1 MAYVMKQIAESLKAA
16 RVRQGLSQRA
26 LAKLANVPQ
35 SHISKIERGAV
46 DLRFSSLAEIARVLE
61 LEIVLVPQSSLP
73 AVHSIVRATERP
85 SPEGPPSTSS
95 VRELEKLQESLR
107 VSLREHPTLKELAQ
121 LQRQIKDIQRL
132 NITLPDLAS
141 LRKTLKSLDVS
152 TATAANTAELRNALS
167 HLQELRNRF
176 AHEQPVVRTPRPA
189 YGLDENND
197 A

>member
-1 MAYVMKQIAESLKAA
+1 MAYVMKQIAETLKAA
-16 RVRQGLSQRA
+16 RARQGLSQRA
-26 LAKLANVPQ
+26 LAKLAGVPQ

-61 LEIVLVPQSSLP
+61 LEVMLIPQSSLP
-73 AVHSIVRATERP
+73 AVQSIVRATERP
-85 SPEGPPSTSS
+85 SPDRATDTSS

-121 LQRQIKDIQRL
+121 LQRQVKDMQRL
-132 NITLPDLAS
+132 NIPLPDLAA
-141 LRKTLKSLDVS
+141 LRETLKSLDVS
-152 TATAANTAELRNALS
+152 AATAASTAELRNVLS

-176 AHEQPVVRTPRPA
+176 AHEPHVERAPRPA
-189 YGLDENND
+189 YSLDENGD